1 MTISLELPPAAPES
15 SRSRPA
21 PTRPRRGPRILGSIE
36 PRLFTPPARRLTPA
50 TSIGFRQVE
59 WARDTFGHPADPW
72 QERCMIRAGE
82 LRRDGRLRFKKVFVI
97 VARQNGKTEL
107 LIILNGYW
115 LFADP
120 VPGLALGTSTKID
133 YARESWNK
141 LRKHIRRSRDAGVA
155 EVAEL
160 LPEPRW
166 YREANG
172 EQEIWTT
179 ERCPCHA
186 ADDPAR
192 RFCPLFDAA
201 RYKIA
206 ASNEE
211 GGRSLTIRRL
221 ALDELRQHHD
231 YSAWDASVPA
241 TIAVDDAQVW
251 ALSNMGD
258 GRAVVLNDERSLAI
272 RTLEDGTEQAID
284 DPDSDVLW
292 MEWSAPAGASPTDPR
307 ALAMANPQFNRK
319 RGDRWAMHGPT
330 LIKLGEK
337 AALIGGRRLTGF
349 QTEHMC
355 QYVPLLDPAIDAAS
369 WSGSTLAGTLDEARG
384 RLAMC
389 LEVSPEMDHVALY
402 VAAVLSDDRARP
414 EWVAD
419 WAGPTAVERARRE
432 LPAYVARIRPRKFGW
447 FPDGPATALAAQLRK
462 SGRGWPPAGTEIE
475 EIVAERSSVCMGFAA
490 SVLAGAVVHAPD
502 PLIDTQTAGATRKW
516 SGDRW
521 VFSRAAGPVTAVY
534 AGAGA
539 VHLARSLP
547 RPRMVSRRAHG
558 ASSR

>member
-1 MTISLELPPAAPES
+1 MRPVVTDTLELSSAAPES

-21 PTRPRRGPRILGSIE
+21 RGPSTRAPRVLGAIE
-36 PRLFTPPARRLTPA
+36 PRLFTPPLRRLTPA
-50 TSIGFRQVE
+50 TSIGFAQID
-59 WARDTFGHPADPW
+59 WAKQTLCHPADRW
-72 QERCMIRAGE
+72 QERAMIRAGE
-82 LRRDGRLRFKKVFVI
+82 LRRDGSLRFKKVILI

-141 LRKHIRRSRDAGVA
+141 LRRLIQRHRDRHTAA
-155 EVAEL
+155 EITNL

-166 YREANG
+166 YWEANG
-172 EQEIWTT
+172 EQEIWT
-179 ERCPCHA
+179 
-186 ADDPAR
+186 ADRGDE
-192 RFCPLFDAA
+192 DESA

-221 ALDELRQHHD
+221 VLDELRQYWD

-241 TIAVDDAQVW
+241 TIAVADSQVW

-258 GRAVVLNDERSLAI
+258 DRSVVLNDERAI
-272 RTLEDGTEQAID
+272 AVRELEDGTEEAVA
-284 DPDSDVLW
+284 DPDTDTLW
-292 MEWSAPAGASPTDPR
+292 MEWSAPPGASPTDPY
-307 ALAMANPQFNRK
+307 ALAQANPQFNR
-319 RGDRWAMHGPT
+319 RING
-330 LIKLGEK
+330 
-337 AALIGGRRLTGF
+337 AALLRQGRTAAEIGGRRLTGF

-355 QYVPLLDPAIDAAS
+355 QRVRLLDPAIDAAS
-369 WSGSTLAGTLDEARG
+369 WAGSTLAGTLDEARG

-389 LEVSPEMDHVALY
+389 LEVSAEMDHVALY
-402 VAAVLSDDRARP
+402 VAAVLADDRARP
-414 EWVAD
+414 EWLAD
-419 WAGPTAVERARRE
+419 WSGPNAVEQARRE
-432 LPAYVARIRPRKFGW
+432 LPAYVGRVRPRKFGW

-462 SGRGWPPAGTEIE
+462 SGRGWPPPGTEIE
-475 EIVAERSSVCMGFAA
+475 EIGAERSSVCMGFAA
-490 SVLAGAVVHAPD
+490 SVLAGAVVHAED
-502 PLIDTQTAGATRKW
+502 PLIDTQVATATRKW
-516 SGDRW
+516 TGDRW
-521 VFSRAAGPVTAVY
+521 VFDRRGGPVTAVY

-558 ASSR
+558 TSG